1 MIYKLKSNRVQRTYV
16 GGTRIDQFTGEA
28 LFGEGREYYPED
40 WTASVVTAMS
50 GDKNSVPEGLGQ
62 TEENLLIKD
71 IVGKDDFGI
80 LVKLLDS
87 DERLV
92 IQAHPTVEF
101 ARREL
106 NSPFGKTECWYFM
119 DCTEDACVY
128 LGFKQGVTR
137 ELWRKAIE
145 EQNSEKLLSMLWK
158 IPVKAGDFVFV
169 DGGVPHAIGTGC
181 FMIELQEP
189 SDLMVVAD
197 KYTPSGRQ
205 IPDYRMDMGMGF
217 EKALDVYDY
226 TTCSQEKIM
235 EKYCPAK
242 KKVAEGIYEI
252 LGTELTDK
260 FSMYQL
266 LGNAG
271 LTITGK
277 YAVAIVTEGE
287 GMINWKVVKK
297 GERCF
302 LQELTIGDLKRPSIC
317 GADLMRNR

>member
-1 MIYKLKSNRVQRTYV
+1 MIYKLKSNRVKRTYI
-16 GGTRIDQFTGEA
+16 GGRRIDQFTEES
-28 LFGEGREYYPED
+28 LFSEGRQYYPED
-40 WTASVVTAMS
+40 WTGSVTTAMS
-50 GDKNSVPEGLGQ
+50 GDRNTAPEGLGRTQ
-62 TEENLLIKD
+62 KDLLIKD
-71 IVGKDDFGI
+71 IVGEDELCI

-101 ARREL
+101 AGREL
-106 NSPFGKTECWYFM
+106 NSPFGKTECWYFL

-137 ELWRKAIE
+137 EAWKEAIK
-145 EQNSEKLLSMLWK
+145 EQNSERLLSMLWK

-169 DGGVPHAIGTGC
+169 DGGIPHAIGAGC

-189 SDLMVVAD
+189 SDLMVVAE

-205 IPDYRMDMGMGF
+205 IPDYRMDMGMGL
-217 EKALDVYDY
+217 EKALEVYDY
-226 TTCSQEKIM
+226 TTYTLEQIKA
-235 EKYCPAK
+235 KYCPAK
-242 KKVAEGIYEI
+242 KKMAEGVYKI

-260 FSMYQL
+260 FAMYQL
-266 LGNAG
+266 TGNAG
-271 LTITGK
+271 LTITEK

-287 GMINWKVVKK
+287 GMINGKAVQK

-302 LQELTIGDLKRPSIC
+302 LQEETEVHTNGEESFSVVIC
-317 GADLMRNR
+317 M

>member
-80 LVKLLDS
+80 WVKLLDS

-189 SDLMVVAD
+189 SDLMVVAE

-205 IPDYRMDMGMGF
+205 IPDYRMDMGMGL
-217 EKALDVYDY
+217 EKALEVYDY
-226 TTCSQEKIM
+226 TTYSLEQIKA
-235 EKYCPAK
+235 KYCPAK

-266 LGNAG
+266 RGNAE
-271 LTITGK
+271 LTINSK
-277 YAVAIVTEGE
+277 YSVSIVTEGE
-287 GMINWKVVKK
+287 GIMNGKSVKK
-297 GERCF
+297 GDRCF
-302 LQELTIGDLKRPSIC
+302 LKEEEKVHTTGAESFCVVIC
-317 GADLMRNR
+317 M